1 MIGHRFV
8 AAFLYASVLATAM
21 PVYAQVPWEVFIDPA
36 SGAAC
41 DVVNAGNLEAVV
53 LLDTGELAVVTGED
67 YVLELTFIDENGVFF
82 FDGIPVGQI
91 SFATDGEGFRS
102 LWLL

>member
-8 AAFLYASVLATAM
+8 AAFLYAAVLATAI
-21 PVYAQVPWEVFIDPA
+21 PAYAQVPWEVFIDPA
-36 SGAAC
+36 SDAVC

-67 YVLELTFIDENGVFF
+67 YVLELTFIDENSTRA
-82 FDGIPVGQI
+82 PRRL
-91 SFATDGEGFRS
+91 SEA
-102 LWLL
+102 